1 MYRSPDRGYGR
12 VMTSIDRRHLLQGT
26 AAFAA
31 AATLTSLS
39 SPAYAAPG
47 LGEAKP
53 LDGRP
58 FPAYDYTR
66 ANRLPREMTGFWTKS
81 FDVGG
86 VIRTAKVYLSAETP
100 IRSYYTVIAVPGG
113 VDAADFLESSGWRDV
128 ADQRREGLFVLEPGP
143 SGWAP
148 AEEEAAYVAAALGFF
163 QSNNYFS
170 IFGENYLVGY
180 GSGAPA
186 LEAWAVANP
195 LNVIA
200 QAYVDSAGLNAAY
213 LASYASR
220 EYDGQTQYSPVDFP
234 PGFRLIRYDE
244 TVLPTWYIRPDAR
257 RAAASVAYWKRCNDT
272 LSSGSH
278 QGALGTV
285 YRQRPGSSRWMT
297 SHAGPISKVA
307 VQPRRATTRQI
318 VEFLTAYTR
327 YENSFAYGNQLYQ
340 RADFRR
346 LGIEVHTMQVAG
358 FVREYLVFRPRCAG
372 RKAPVLFVWPGDS
385 QTDKVFMDATQWWKV
400 ADREGFILV
409 VVCEQYSRTSVV
421 VSHRDSLAFFR
432 RLRDVITD
440 RYDVDP
446 NRFYSTGQS
455 AGSAVTQNLAIAFPE
470 YFAAVASSSF
480 PASPNASGTVTLDG
494 VTYPASGRK
503 IPNYLIYGYGDI
515 QGFVGTLWDDT
526 QNQTD
531 SWAQYHLGVDGLT
544 LADVD
549 TVGGRR
555 SGFHDRFQTWT
566 WYDKSARVPILK
578 LTRNVYRS
586 HNTTAEEPPLLWD
599 FLKHYSREVTAD
611 GAVTRYYS
619 PSAFRRPGDR
629 RRV

>member
-1 MYRSPDRGYGR
+1 M
-12 VMTSIDRRHLLQGT
+12 
-26 AAFAA
+26 
-31 AATLTSLS
+31 
-39 SPAYAAPG
+39 AP
-47 LGEAKP
+47 LGEAQP

-66 ANRLPREMTGFWTKS
+66 ANKLPREMTGYWTKS

-86 VIRTAKVYLSAETP
+86 TTRTAKVYISPATP
-100 IRSYYTVIAVPGG
+100 IRAYYTVIAVPDGT
-113 VDAADFLESSGWRDV
+113 DTADFLQSSGWRDV
-128 ADQRREGLFVLEPGP
+128 ADQRQEGLFVLEPGP
-143 SGWAP
+143 AGWTA
-148 AEEEAAYVAAALGFF
+148 AEAEADYLAAALGFY

-180 GSGAPA
+180 GGGAPA

-195 LNVIA
+195 LKVIA
-200 QAYVDSAGLNAAY
+200 QVYVDSAGLSAAY
-213 LASYASR
+213 LESYGSR
-220 EYDGQTQYSPVDFP
+220 EYDGRTQYSPVDFP
-234 PGFRLIRYDE
+234 AGFRLIRYDE
-244 TVLPTWYIRPDAR
+244 TVLPTWYIRPDTR
-257 RAAASVAYWKRCNDT
+257 RAAASLAYWKRSNDT
-272 LSSGSH
+272 VPSGH
-278 QGALGTV
+278 HDDVLGTV
-285 YRQRPGSSRWMT
+285 YRQRRGSDRWMT

-307 VQPRRATTRQI
+307 VRKDRASTRRI

-327 YENSFAYGNQLYQ
+327 YENSFAYGNQLYP

-358 FVREYLVFRPRCAG
+358 FVREYLVYRPRSAR
-372 RKAPVLFVWPGDS
+372 RKAPVVFVWPGDS
-385 QTDKVFMDATQWWKV
+385 QTDKVFVDATQWWKV
-400 ADREGFILV
+400 ADREGIILV
-409 VVCEQYSRTSVV
+409 IVCEQYSRTSVV
-421 VSHRDSLAFFR
+421 VSHRDSLAFYR
-432 RLRDVITD
+432 QLRDVIAA
-440 RYDVDP
+440 RHDVDTT
-446 NRFYSTGQS
+446 RFYSTGQS
-455 AGSAVTQNLAIAFPE
+455 AGSGVTQNLAIAFPE

-480 PASPNASGTVTLDG
+480 PAAPNAAGTVTLDG
-494 VTYPASGRK
+494 VAYPARRQK

-549 TVGGRR
+549 TVAGRR
-555 SGFHDRFQTWT
+555 SGFRDRFQTWT
-566 WYDKSARVPILK
+566 WYDKNTHAPILK

-599 FLKHYSREVTAD
+599 FLKHYSREIAAD
-611 GAVTRYYS
+611 GTVARYYS

-629 RRV
+629 RRI